1 MRRNKWRFNKK
12 DIDMR
17 NRVQHSLRWRKKL
30 YTKPSYPNFGSYLY
44 YSKFVIKMGLE
55 KPKQSFLC
63 NQKNQMTPQ
72 VTSSALYLKCEPG
85 ILDSDP

>member
-1 MRRNKWRFNKK
+1 
-12 DIDMR
+12 
-17 NRVQHSLRWRKKL
+17 
-30 YTKPSYPNFGSYLY
+30 
-44 YSKFVIKMGLE
+44 MGLE